1 MPQTPDIVPVD
12 TKILWYQSVTHDVS
26 IIQMCVCTDDSKRMN
41 IDYSLH
47 NIIMAQKLKDT
58 VQDGID
64 YFETFRLEE
73 LKMVDQFYI
82 EAFIKYI
89 CIKDAKNYQLQNEI
103 KRLRHETSI

>member
-1 MPQTPDIVPVD
+1 MQQTPDIVPVD

-47 NIIMAQKLKDT
+47 YKIMAQNLKDT

-64 YFETFRLEE
+64 YFESFRLEE

-82 EAFIKYI
+82 KAFVKYI
-89 CIKDAKNYQLQNEI
+89 CIMDAKYYELQN
-103 KRLRHETSI
+103 KVKKLQHETSI